1 MNQASQKVLSSI
13 KCSIQGYSIITI
25 TFLFFAIILIAE
37 QWLNTRIGYFSL
49 HLSEY
54 TLIPYFWDLHNESF
68 FNYFPRHGLQEVL
81 LGKLLLKLNFDI
93 YQIGYLGEFLIKTA
107 TILDL
112 VAIIYWL
119 RKCKLYLPSIIILYT
134 IVLFYF
140 FIAWKV
146 GTFIFLLT
154 LPFYF
159 YEKSVKLNI
168 FLRIFLLA
176 LINVSIFFLRWDYGL
191 FAMIA
196 SSIIFIIDNRKIKL
210 IIIYILSLAIF
221 IQIYLQLL
229 NSNLFEFINF
239 MWVLKNNTAVW
250 GWPEIFSQMRTPY
263 ILMNFFVSA
272 YLVYVVFKNR
282 EAILKEYSL
291 VYLMLLSLFNI
302 LVLCGRSDSH
312 VYYAGILFT
321 LIPIFL
327 IFYRNQ
333 YFFDHGRITLRGIFI
348 LLIPIFIMLN
358 DSTIRKNSNDSFN
371 FTNAINIFK
380 SFPKS
385 NQLWPYSNES
395 KNQIFDIAN
404 NPLFK
409 DKISFIPMSPFEYVI
424 FDTKPVGNFS
434 DLYHASQTKDLNN
447 TIEILEKS
455 EIIVLTQN
463 TYIIDGYP
471 LKERFQEAFEYLEN
485 NFTPIFNDDQIIIYK
500 KRLIQ

>member
-1 MNQASQKVLSSI
+1 MSSI
-13 KCSIQGYSIITI
+13 QCSIHGYAITTIIFIFFVIVLI
-25 TFLFFAIILIAE
+25 TE

-54 TLIPYFWDLHNESF
+54 TLIPYFWDLHSESF

-81 LGKLLLKLNFDI
+81 LGKLLLKLKFDI
-93 YQIGYLGEFLIKTA
+93 YQTGYLAEFLIKTA

-112 VAIIYWL
+112 MAIIYWL

-140 FIAWKV
+140 VIAWQV
-146 GTFIFLLT
+146 GTHIFLLT
-154 LPFYF
+154 LPFFF
-159 YEKSVKLNI
+159 YEKTLKINI
-168 FLRIFLLA
+168 FLRILLLA
-176 LINVSIFFLRWDYGL
+176 FVNISIFFLRWDYGL

-196 SSIIFIIDNRKIKL
+196 SSIIFFIDNKNFKL
-210 IIIYILSLAIF
+210 IIIYILFLAIF
-221 IQIYLQLL
+221 LQIYLQFL
-229 NSNLFEFINF
+229 NSNLIEFINF

-250 GWPEIFSQMRTPY
+250 GWPDIVSQMRTPY
-263 ILMNFFVSA
+263 ILMNFFISA
-272 YLVYVVFKNR
+272 YLIYVLFKNR
-282 EAILKEYSL
+282 EEILKEYSFI
-291 VYLMLLSLFNI
+291 YLMLLSLFNI
-302 LVLCGRSDSH
+302 LVLCGRSDGH
-312 VYYAGILFT
+312 VYFAGILFT

-333 YFFDHGRITLRGIFI
+333 HFFDRGKITLGGVFI
-348 LLIPIFIMLN
+348 LLIPLFIMLN
-358 DSTIRKNSNDSFN
+358 DSTIKKNSINFN
-371 FTNAINIFK
+371 FTNAISIFK
-380 SFPKS
+380 SFPTS

-395 KNQIFDIAN
+395 KNQIFNLAK

-424 FDTKPVGNFS
+424 FDTKPVSNFS

-455 EIIVLTQN
+455 EIIILTQKTN
-463 TYIIDGYP
+463 IIDGYP
-471 LKERFQEAFEYLEN
+471 LKERFQEAFEYLDN

-500 KRLIQ
+500 KL